1 MKKKFSSV
9 LLAMVFLLAVT
20 MLFATSASAKKNKDK
35 GSYITPTITAEQA
48 ITTVKAALPKLT
60 TGKCFVKTGKRGE
73 KNLEVALVLDGKI
86 VSKVRLNPANASGTL
101 KLATGE
107 ILSKGQ
113 KVIVTQVLASQDQ
126 AVKIVQQ
133 AIPNL
138 EVASV
143 QLGKQG
149 EWKVDLTL
157 KKAVVADI
165 KVHSGDG
172 SILPDWKA
180 SRDVAMY
187 PSFF

>member
-1 MKKKFSSV
+1 MKNKVTSV
-9 LLAMVFLLAVT
+9 LLATVFLLVVT
-20 MLFATSASAKKNKDK
+20 MLFATSAAAKKNKDK

-48 ITTVKAALPKLT
+48 ISSVKAALPKIT
-60 TGKCFVKTGKRGE
+60 AGKCFVKTGKRGE

-86 VSKVRLNPANASGTL
+86 VSKIRLNP
-101 KLATGE
+101 ATGE

-113 KVIVTQVLASQDQ
+113 KMMVQQVLASQDQ

-157 KKAVVADI
+157 KKAVIASI
-165 KVHSGDG
+165 NVHGGDG

>member
-1 MKKKFSSV
+1 MKKKVTSV
-9 LLAMVFLLAVT
+9 LLATVFLLAVT
-20 MLFATSASAKKNKDK
+20 ILIAASAEAKKKKDK
-35 GSYITPTITAEQA
+35 GPYMTPTITAEQA
-48 ITTVKAALPKLT
+48 ITAVKAALPKIT
-60 TGKCFVKTGKRGE
+60 AGKCFVKTGKRGE

-86 VSKVRLNPANASGTL
+86 VSKVRLNPS
-101 KLATGE
+101 TGE

-113 KVIVTQVLASQDQ
+113 KMMVQQVLASQEQ

-157 KKAVVADI
+157 KKAVIASI
-165 KVHSGDG
+165 KVHGGDG